1 MEINHIKTQRLNRK
15 FKTIFLFCWWTYI
28 ATFLVASIFNLPEL
42 LLLIPLVAIAHI
54 ICKGVYDAEIE
65 VLNNEKL
72 FNKESLKN
80 RHD

>member
-1 MEINHIKTQRLNRK
+1 METNHTKTQKLNSK
-15 FKTIFLFCWWTYI
+15 FKTIFLICWWTYI

-42 LLLIPLVAIAHI
+42 LLLIPAVAIAHI
-54 ICKGVYDAEIE
+54 LCKGVYDAELE

-72 FNKESLKN
+72 FHEESLKK